1 MSTIT
6 LQTYAVAVLAPNG
19 YPLVVVKCHNRATA
33 EVVKA
38 RAEREY
44 LATYGVPT
52 LGYTIAA
59 PGEQAIAAGGD
70 F

>member
-6 LQTYAVAVLAPNG
+6 LQTYAVAVHSLNG
-19 YPLVVVKCHNRATA
+19 TPLVVVKCHNRATA

-38 RAEREY
+38 RAERNY

-52 LGYTIAA
+52 LAYTIAA
-59 PGEQAIAAGGD
+59 PGEQVIAAGGD

>member
-6 LQTYAVAVLAPNG
+6 LPTYAVAVLSPSG

-33 EVVKA
+33 EAVKA

-52 LGYTIAA
+52 DIYTIAA
-59 PGEQAIAAGGD
+59 PGERVIAAGGD